1 LHITL
6 LANKPDMA
14 EVQYLMGKLQST
26 VEYISISISSSDI
39 EYYNLFFLIEILRIS
54 INRYRT

>member
-1 LHITL
+1 
-6 LANKPDMA
+6 MA
-14 EVQYLMGKLQST
+14 EVRYLMGKLQST
-26 VEYISISISSSDI
+26 VEYVSISSSDI